1 MTEKNNILHYPN
13 PDLVV
18 LKENRPRWN
27 QPETRRHG
35 FHNFYRLPRYNL
47 SLRAANIL
55 HLETNINE
63 EIGSRVDVKK
73 MISTEFFSGMAVIK
87 NQDLIFESYAKDF
100 HAHHPHLAMSVMKL
114 TVNLIIGDLIS
125 KGAIDPNK
133 KVKEYISE
141 MGSGYSEATIQQVLD
156 MDLENNYSE
165 DYGDVFADVFLHE
178 ACWGWRLGTKD
189 NPEISQKKFLKS
201 IKSIGSSIKNN
212 SGYANYKSANT
223 EILAWVAERVSG
235 RSFFDWIIDLVE
247 ATGIEG
253 NWYMSTDR
261 EGFPA
266 FSGGVSLNAR
276 DMARFGQLYC
286 RYGLGVN
293 NLQVSSKEYIE
304 ATRNRNSLTLDKRKN
319 SPRYS
324 NQVFT
329 NGTWIGHGG
338 YGGQFLLVN
347 PDTGISISLFSV
359 LLNKTAM
366 DYDYLGDMVSMM
378 ESIASEF

>member
-1 MTEKNNILHYPN
+1 MTERKNILHYPN

-18 LKENRPRWN
+18 LKENRPKWN

-55 HLETNINE
+55 HLETDINE
-63 EIGSRVDVKK
+63 NIGSRADVKR
-73 MISTEFFSGMAVIK
+73 MTNNEFFSGMAVIK
-87 NQDLIFESYAKDF
+87 GQDLIFETYAKDF
-100 HAHHPHLAMSVMKL
+100 HATHPHLAMSVMKL

-125 KGAIDPNK
+125 KGVLDPNK
-133 KVKEYISE
+133 KVQNYISE
-141 MGSGYSEATIQQVLD
+141 IGSGYADATIQQVLD
-156 MDLENNYSE
+156 MDLENDYSE

-178 ACWGWRLGTKD
+178 ACWGWRLGTED
-189 NPEISQKKFLKS
+189 NPEVSQKKFLKS
-201 IKSIGSSIKNN
+201 INSIDGSIKNN

-223 EILAWVAERVSG
+223 EVLAWVAERVSG
-235 RSFFDWIIDLVE
+235 RSFLDWIIDLVE

-286 RYGLGVN
+286 RYGCGVN
-293 NLQVSSKEYIE
+293 NLQISSKEYIE
-304 ATRNRNSLTLDKRKN
+304 WTRSRKSLVLDGRKN
-319 SPRYS
+319 SPNYS
-324 NQVFT
+324 NQTFT

-338 YGGQFLLVN
+338 YGGQFLLAN
-347 PDTGISISLFSV
+347 PDTGVSVSFFSV
-359 LLNKTAM
+359 LLNKKAM
-366 DYDYLGDMVSMM
+366 DYDYIGDMVSMM
-378 ESIASEF
+378 ESIASEY

>member
-55 HLETNINE
+55 QLETNINE

-178 ACWGWRLGTKD
+178 ACWAWRLGTKD

-324 NQVFT
+324 NQAFT

-347 PDTGISISLFSV
+347 PDTGISVSFFSV

-378 ESIASEF
+378 ESVASDY

>member
-165 DYGDVFADVFLHE
+165 DYGDVFADVFFCL
-178 ACWGWRLGTKD
+178 
-189 NPEISQKKFLKS
+189 
-201 IKSIGSSIKNN
+201 
-212 SGYANYKSANT
+212 
-223 EILAWVAERVSG
+223 
-235 RSFFDWIIDLVE
+235 
-247 ATGIEG
+247 
-253 NWYMSTDR
+253 
-261 EGFPA
+261 
-266 FSGGVSLNAR
+266 
-276 DMARFGQLYC
+276 LYT
-286 RYGLGVN
+286 
-293 NLQVSSKEYIE
+293 SP
-304 ATRNRNSLTLDKRKN
+304 
-319 SPRYS
+319 SPRDRTRS
-324 NQVFT
+324 RM
-329 NGTWIGHGG
+329 
-338 YGGQFLLVN
+338 
-347 PDTGISISLFSV
+347 PSS
-359 LLNKTAM
+359 A
-366 DYDYLGDMVSMM
+366 
-378 ESIASEF
+378 

>member
-1 MTEKNNILHYPN
+1 MIERKNILHYPN

-18 LKENRPRWN
+18 LKENRPKWN
-27 QPETRRHG
+27 HPEKRRHG

-55 HLETNINE
+55 HLEMNINE
-63 EIGSRVDVKK
+63 NIGSRADVKR
-73 MISTEFFSGMAVIK
+73 MTNNEFFSGMAVIK
-87 NQDLIFESYAKDF
+87 GQDLIFETYAKDF
-100 HAHHPHLAMSVMKL
+100 HATHPHLAMSVMKL

-125 KGAIDPNK
+125 KGVLDPNN
-133 KVKEYISE
+133 KVQDYISE
-141 MGSGYSEATIQQVLD
+141 IGSGYADATIQQVLD
-156 MDLENNYSE
+156 MDLENDYSE

-201 IKSIGSSIKNN
+201 IKSIGGSIKNN

-261 EGFPA
+261 EGFPT

-293 NLQVSSKEYIE
+293 NLQISSKEYIE
-304 ATRNRNSLTLDKRKN
+304 ATRKRNSLTLDKRKN

-324 NQVFT
+324 NQSFT

-347 PDTGISISLFSV
+347 PDTGISVSFFSV
-359 LLNKTAM
+359 LLNKSAM
-366 DYDYLGDMVSMM
+366 DYDYLGEMVGMM
-378 ESIASEF
+378 ESVASDY

>member
-55 HLETNINE
+55 QLETNINE

-324 NQVFT
+324 NQAFT

-347 PDTGISISLFSV
+347 PDTGISVSFFSV

-366 DYDYLGDMVSMM
+366 DYDYLGDMVGMM
-378 ESIASEF
+378 ESVASDY

>member
-55 HLETNINE
+55 QLETNINE

-324 NQVFT
+324 NQAFT

-347 PDTGISISLFSV
+347 PDTGISVSFFSV

-378 ESIASEF
+378 ESVASDY